1 VNPPYRTDPGAPA
14 SAPCSRPELAAAL
27 PRWDEVEGARR
38 RELER
43 HARACPSCGPELELL
58 RRAEAW
64 LVSQGPGR
72 ARACPTSGELYDY
85 GRGPG
90 ARPLDDEDRDRVRAH
105 LLLCRECE
113 GMVATLAVPP
123 PLPLEHPGA
132 AEAPILAMPRRGS
145 ALHRRRLRLLVPLAA
160 AAALILAVV
169 WWRETLAGGPEE
181 GVPLASAI
189 RYPEPP
195 LLRGD
200 TPGELYFPRGRLL
213 WLEGQGG
220 AQGRLFADPIFELA
234 PRPEASAYRATVLAH
249 TGGAFDAGSA
259 LGSIESPSPVLTPD
273 EELLAALRPGHYTW
287 EAWSVENGLDI
298 PLGRRDFDVVAD
310 ADLAGQIAQ
319 ASELPAAEAATRI
332 LSLLVEKGHEGDA
345 RAFARSLPASP
356 ERDEFLERLPGR

>member
-1 VNPPYRTDPGAPA
+1 VNPSNRTDPGAPA
-14 SAPCSRPELAAAL
+14 PARCNRPELAAAL
-27 PRWDEVEGARR
+27 LRWDEAEGARR

-43 HARACPSCGPELELL
+43 HASACPSCGPELELL

-64 LVSQGPGR
+64 LVAQGPGR
-72 ARACPTSGELYDY
+72 ARPCPSSEELYDY

-90 ARPLDDEDRDRVRAH
+90 ARPLDGEVRERIRDH
-105 LLLCRECE
+105 LVLCRECD
-113 GMVATLAVPP
+113 GLVATLAMAVPP
-123 PLPLEHPGA
+123 PLEEPEATAASVLE
-132 AEAPILAMPRRGS
+132 MPRGE
-145 ALHRRRLRLLVPLAA
+145 AARRRSRLRLLAPLAA

-169 WWRETLAGGPEE
+169 WWRETFAGGPGE
-181 GVPLASAI
+181 GIPLASAI

-200 TPGELYFPRGRLL
+200 TPGELHFPRGRLL
-213 WLEGQGG
+213 WLEGEGG

-234 PRPEASAYRATVLAH
+234 PREEASAYRATVLAH
-249 TGGAFDAGSA
+249 TGGAFEAGSA
-259 LGSIESPSPVLTPD
+259 LGTLEASSPVLIPD

-287 EAWSVENGLDI
+287 EAWSVENGLDV

-310 ADLAGQIAQ
+310 AELAREIAE

-332 LSLLVEKGHEGDA
+332 LSLLVEKGHDGDA
-345 RAFARSLPASP
+345 RAFARSLPASS